1 MNALLCLHGIII
13 ARPTVNPTA
22 EGQSVDLRFG
32 FPAQLTDEKDAKSML
47 TMLAQVAWEQ
57 ELQRK

>member
-13 ARPTVNPTA
+13 ARPTA